1 MSMYV
6 QRSYKMYGI
15 NHTRCVLAS
24 STYCSIHLLYIN
36 TRNILCMSLALCKA
50 VIIHSQSLG
59 KLSFE
64 STQETKKKFN
74 WCRYSIDRISKWGER
89 ISKPRVKSYLKVS
102 KAFPLFFLDRF
113 CKQNN

>member
-36 TRNILCMSLALCKA
+36 IRNILCMSLALCKA

-64 STQETKKKFN
+64 STQETKKKIQLV
-74 WCRYSIDRISKWGER
+74 SIQYRQDIKMGREN
-89 ISKPRVKSYLKVS
+89 
-102 KAFPLFFLDRF
+102 F
-113 CKQNN
+113 